1 MTGKIPQPPEPPV
14 ELRMLALILGF
25 MATPAIAIVAWL
37 GIADLVAAAPRT
49 VDELARE
56 TKPRAP
62 SLRRLLRVLTCLG
75 IFLEDTA
82 GKYRHTALSET
93 LRTEAPRSLTESGLF
108 AIKPSSVSVRFP
120 PVIRFAYKESR
131 P

>member
-1 MTGKIPQPPEPPV
+1 MTGKIPQPAEPPV

-25 MATPAIAIVAWL
+25 MATPAIAIVVWL

-62 SLRRLLRVLTCLG
+62 SLRRLLRFLTSLG

-93 LRTEAPRSLTESGLF
+93 LRTEATHTRLF
-108 AIKPSSVSVRFP
+108 A
-120 PVIRFAYKESR
+120 Y
-131 P
+131 